1 MTRLSDAAIRQLQR
15 ALDAPD
21 AGERFTILGEIGRG
35 GMGTVYRAMD
45 ESLGREV
52 ALKALAFEGDAS
64 DMAAR
69 LAREAR
75 VLAQLEHPGIVP
87 IHGVGVLADGRPYYV
102 MRLVRGSTLAQHA
115 VGRGR
120 GELLRLFLQVCDAV
134 AFAHARGVIH
144 RDLTPGNI
152 MIGEFGEVLLV
163 DWGVARV
170 LAAGE
175 DRALSSA
182 VSAEIVPSRDRSMPG
197 EREGSGV
204 HSTRDAL
211 GAEEK
216 SLDAES
222 AEKRVDAE
230 NAESAEKRIDAENA
244 ENAESAEKRINAE
257 NAERGDGSGVREH
270 GFKRGTEDPSHSP
283 PAATRPSTS
292 SALTADGMVVGTPG
306 FMSPEQARGAAR
318 DADQRADVY
327 GLGAILR
334 VLLAE
339 GDTPVP
345 SPLAAIIARA
355 TAPFPGDRYPS
366 ALALAADVRRWLD
379 DEPVEAYR
387 ESTLERFARFFSR
400 NRPLILLLVGYAIV
414 RLVILLW
421 RGV

>member
-1 MTRLSDAAIRQLQR
+1 MSRLSDAAVRQLQR
-15 ALDAPD
+15 ALEVPD

-52 ALKALAFEGDAS
+52 ALKALAFDGDAAGI
-64 DMAAR
+64 AAR
-69 LAREAR
+69 LTREAR

-87 IHGVGVLADGRPYYV
+87 IHDVGVLADGRPYYV

-115 VGRGR
+115 TGRGR

-144 RDLTPGNI
+144 RDLTPGNV

-170 LAAGE
+170 LAAGDAVGAGGGATGSAPNRKVVGSTAATATPDDTE
-175 DRALSSA
+175 SAAATGTGGDPGAAGAAGAAEHPQDSAERRAA
-182 VSAEIVPSRDRSMPG
+182 VSNP
-197 EREGSGV
+197 
-204 HSTRDAL
+204 
-211 GAEEK
+211 
-216 SLDAES
+216 
-222 AEKRVDAE
+222 
-230 NAESAEKRIDAENA
+230 
-244 ENAESAEKRINAE
+244 
-257 NAERGDGSGVREH
+257 
-270 GFKRGTEDPSHSP
+270 
-283 PAATRPSTS
+283 
-292 SALTADGMVVGTPG
+292 LTADGMIVGTPG

-334 VLLAE
+334 VLLVE

-345 SPLAAIIARA
+345 APLAAIVSRA
-355 TAPFPGDRYPS
+355 TQPSPDDRYPTP
-366 ALALAADVRRWLD
+366 LALAADVRRWLD

-387 ESTLERFARFFSR
+387 ESALERFRRFFSR

>member
-1 MTRLSDAAIRQLQR
+1 MTPLSDAAIRQLQR
-15 ALDAPD
+15 ALDVPD
-21 AGERFTILGEIGRG
+21 AGARYTLLGEIGRG

-52 ALKALAFEGDAS
+52 ALKALAFEGDGRAV
-64 DMAAR
+64 AQR
-69 LAREAR
+69 LTREAR

-87 IHGVGVLADGRPYYV
+87 IHDTGVLADGRPYYV
-102 MRLVRGSTLAQHA
+102 MRLVRGTTLAQHIG
-115 VGRGR
+115 GRGR

-134 AFAHARGVIH
+134 AYAHARGVIH

-163 DWGVARV
+163 DWGMARV

-175 DRALSSA
+175 GMAAAKLRVPGAPGTSPQASGAHASAALANEEQGHSASASEIMGHSASASAKQGTTEDTEDTEDTESA
-182 VSAEIVPSRDRSMPG
+182 VTDARTAE
-197 EREGSGV
+197 
-204 HSTRDAL
+204 
-211 GAEEK
+211 
-216 SLDAES
+216 
-222 AEKRVDAE
+222 
-230 NAESAEKRIDAENA
+230 
-244 ENAESAEKRINAE
+244 
-257 NAERGDGSGVREH
+257 
-270 GFKRGTEDPSHSP
+270 
-283 PAATRPSTS
+283 
-292 SALTADGMVVGTPG
+292 GMVVGTPG

-334 VLLAE
+334 VLLAK

-345 SPLAAIIARA
+345 APLAAIVARA
-355 TAPFPGDRYPS
+355 TAPLPVDRYAS
-366 ALALAADVRRWLD
+366 ALALSADVRRWLD

-387 ESTLERFARFFSR
+387 ESALERFGRFFSR

-414 RLVILLW
+414 RLVIFFW